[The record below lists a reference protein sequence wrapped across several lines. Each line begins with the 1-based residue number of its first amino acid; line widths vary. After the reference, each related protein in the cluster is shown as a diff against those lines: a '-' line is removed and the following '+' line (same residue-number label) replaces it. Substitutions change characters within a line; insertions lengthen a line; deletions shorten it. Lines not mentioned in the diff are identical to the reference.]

1 VFGPAPC
8 ASVTENR
15 AVPAGTARFFFV
27 PRPPPVETSVGFE
40 IMTPGEKNIVKCLVA
55 VAWADGKVAA
65 PESGVIE
72 GLLCGFDASPDEERE
87 LLEYA
92 KFKRTLSADAPFKDL
107 SREERELLL
116 ANAALLTHADGEQ
129 SASETELL
137 DKLVSLLGFDEE
149 SAGQILESVQ
159 DGALNLGSR
168 ALEPDESA

>member
-1 VFGPAPC
+1 
-8 ASVTENR
+8 
-15 AVPAGTARFFFV
+15 
-27 PRPPPVETSVGFE
+27 
-40 IMTPGEKNIVKCLVA
+40 VA

-72 GLLCGFDASPDEERE
+72 GLLCGFDASDDEERE
-87 LLEYA
+87 ILDYA
-92 KFKRTLSADAPFKDL
+92 KRKRTLSGDAPLKEL

-129 SASETELL
+129 SETEKELL
-137 DKLVSLLGFDEE
+137 NKLVSLLEFDQKEA
-149 SAGQILESVQ
+149 SQIMDSVQ